1 MESDHLPGVTL
12 IYKYLGR
19 EKDESDHLPGVTL
32 IYKYLGREKDG
43 I

>member
-32 IYKYLGREKDG
+32 IYKYLGREKDV